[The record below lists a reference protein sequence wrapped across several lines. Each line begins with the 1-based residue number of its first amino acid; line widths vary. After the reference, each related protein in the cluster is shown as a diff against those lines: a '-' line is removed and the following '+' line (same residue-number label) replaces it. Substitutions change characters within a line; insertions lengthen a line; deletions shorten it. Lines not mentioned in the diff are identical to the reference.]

1 MKEFTCRFVRSGG
14 LLISGTDSPNGATL
28 PGWSLHQE
36 LELFVQAGI
45 SPMKTILAATLNNAE
60 IVHQDKELGSVET
73 GKYADLVILNANPLD
88 DIRQTRNIYR
98 VIKDGRVL
106 DPEVLLEQNIRQFGE
121 RGEP

>member
-1 MKEFTCRFVRSGG
+1 M
-14 LLISGTDSPNGATL
+14 IAGTDSPNGATL

-45 SPMKTILAATLNNAE
+45 SPMRAIQAATLNNAK
-60 IVHQDKELGSVET
+60 IVHQDKELGTVET
-73 GKYADLVILNANPLD
+73 GKYADLVILDANPLE
-88 DIRQTRNIYR
+88 DIRHTRDIHR

-121 RGEP
+121 REEP